1 MRYDVVIIGSG
12 LGGLACATML
22 AKEGMKVC
30 VLEQNRQF
38 GGNLQIFSRDKT
50 VFDTG
55 VHYLG
60 GLGEGENLN
69 RIFRYFGIMDK
80 LDLEPLD
87 PDGFDRICFDG
98 DPNEYPQA
106 IGHQNFVE
114 RLSAF
119 FPAER
124 ANIQKYVDHIQVICE
139 TFPLYNL
146 RLHESN
152 FLENTSRYY
161 GTSLEDYINSLTTNE
176 LLRAVLLGNAPL
188 YAGQA
193 GKTPL
198 YLHALIVNSYITSS
212 WRCKKG
218 GAQIASEIIKVI
230 RSHGGE
236 LKNYAEVVKL
246 HLRNDQVYAAE
257 LKNGEM
263 IEAKLFISNAH
274 PVNTFDWL
282 PSGAM
287 RRSYINRIT
296 GLDNTISTF
305 MLNIVLK
312 KQTLPSFNYN
322 LYYYKNRD
330 VLIRGDNYKNNW
342 PGHFCIFPG
351 AHGAAGGYLENLSVM
366 SYMEFNEVRSWED
379 TFRVIP
385 ADSDSRGEAYE
396 CFKAER
402 AEQLISEVQKR
413 YPDIRNMI
421 QSYTSSTPLTY
432 RDYLGCREGA
442 LYGLL
447 KDYKEPMKTF
457 INSKTRIP
465 NLYLTGQNIHV
476 HGILGVTIGAI
487 LTIGEI
493 LGHGYIVSKIREAG

>member
-1 MRYDVVIIGSG
+1 MGYDVVIIGSG
-12 LGGLACATML
+12 LGGLASATML
-22 AKEGMKVC
+22 AKEGIKVC
-30 VLEQNRQF
+30 VLEKNRQF

-69 RIFRYFGIMDK
+69 RIFQYFGIMDK

-87 PDGFDRICFDG
+87 PNGFDRICFDG

-106 IGHQNFVE
+106 VGHENFVD
-114 RLSAF
+114 RLSEF
-119 FPAER
+119 FPSER
-124 ANIQKYVDHIQVICE
+124 SNIQQYVDHIQAICE

-152 FLENTSRYY
+152 FLENTSKYY
-161 GTSLEDYINSLTTNE
+161 GTSLEDYINSLTTNK

-212 WRCKKG
+212 WRCRKG
-218 GAQIASEIIKVI
+218 GAQIATEIIRVI
-230 RSHGGE
+230 KSHGGE
-236 LKNYAEVVKL
+236 LKNYSEVVKL
-246 HLRNDQVYAAE
+246 HLKDNQVSAAE

-263 IEAKLFISNAH
+263 IEGKLFISNAH
-274 PVNTFDWL
+274 PVNTFDLL
-282 PSGAM
+282 PPGSM
-287 RRSYINRIT
+287 RKSYISRIT
-296 GLDNTISTF
+296 SLDSTMSTF
-305 MLNIVLK
+305 MLNIVLN
-312 KQTLPSFNYN
+312 KQMMPAFNHN
-322 LYYYKNRD
+322 LYYYKNKD
-330 VLIRGDNYKNNW
+330 ILIRNGNYRNNW
-342 PGHFCIFPG
+342 PGHYCIFPG
-351 AHGAAGGYLENLSVM
+351 AHGASGGYLENLSVM
-366 SYMEFNEVRSWED
+366 SYMEFDEVRSWED

-385 ADSDSRGEAYE
+385 SESDSRGDAYE
-396 CFKAER
+396 QFKIEK
-402 AEQLISEVQKR
+402 AEQLIGEMQKR
-413 YPDIRNMI
+413 YPGIRNMI
-421 QSYTSSTPLTY
+421 QSYSSSTPLTY

-447 KDYKEPMKTF
+447 KDYKEPMKSF
-457 INSKTRIP
+457 INSRTRVP
-465 NLYLTGQNIHV
+465 NLFLTGQNIHV

-487 LTIGEI
+487 LTVGEI
-493 LGHGYIVSKIREAG
+493 LGAEYIVSKIRNAG

>member
-1 MRYDVVIIGSG
+1 MAYDVVVIGSG

-30 VLEQNRQF
+30 VLEKNRQF

-69 RIFRYFGIMDK
+69 RIFRYFGIMDQ

-106 IGHQNFVE
+106 VGHQNFVD

-119 FPAER
+119 FPSER
-124 ANIQKYVDHIQVICE
+124 ATIQRYIDHIQAICE

-146 RLHESN
+146 RLNESN

-161 GTSLEDYINSLTTNE
+161 GTSLEDYINSLTDNKV
-176 LLRAVLLGNAPL
+176 LRAVLLGNAPL

-193 GKTPL
+193 DKTPL

-212 WRCKKG
+212 WRCRKG

-230 RSHGGE
+230 KAHGGE

-246 HLRNDQVYAAE
+246 HLNDNKVSAAE
-257 LKNGEM
+257 LKSGEM
-263 IEAKLFISNAH
+263 IEGKLFISNAH
-274 PVNTFDWL
+274 PVNTFDLL
-282 PSGAM
+282 PEGAM
-287 RRSYINRIT
+287 RRSYIRRIT
-296 GLDNTISTF
+296 SLDNTISTF

-312 KQTLPSFNYN
+312 KQAMPAFNYN
-322 LYYYKNRD
+322 LYYYKNTD
-330 VLIRGDNYKNNW
+330 VLIREGNYRNNW
-342 PGHFCIFPG
+342 PGHFCVFPG
-351 AHGAAGGYLENLSVM
+351 AHGTSGGYLENLSVM
-366 SYMEFNEVRSWED
+366 SYMEYDEVKSWAD

-385 ADSDSRGEAYE
+385 AESDSRGEEYE
-396 CFKAER
+396 QFKVGK
-402 AEQLISEVQKR
+402 AEQLIGEMEKR
-413 YPDIRNMI
+413 YPAIRDMI
-421 QSYTSSTPLTY
+421 QSYSSSTPLTY

-442 LYGLL
+442 LYGVL
-447 KDYKEPMKTF
+447 KDYKEPMRAF
-457 INSKTRIP
+457 INSRTKVP

-476 HGILGVTIGAI
+476 HGILGVTVGAV

-493 LGHGYIVSKIREAG
+493 LGHEYIVSRIRASS